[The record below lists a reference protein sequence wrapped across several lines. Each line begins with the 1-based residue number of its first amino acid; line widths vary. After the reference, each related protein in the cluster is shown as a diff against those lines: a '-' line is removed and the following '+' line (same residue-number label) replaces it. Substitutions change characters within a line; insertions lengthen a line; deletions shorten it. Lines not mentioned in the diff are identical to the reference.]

1 MRISFNFTKNSFF
14 SCETKIN
21 NLLLFLVYQNVP
33 KDGIAQPALMKLVGA
48 VGKVGFSKAMSA
60 GWICIDKAGDKLVKP
75 KVETIIDQV
84 KENLILI
91 SSGKIDSMDNKSRD
105 EYKKRKLLHEVNF
118 TAYKVSKGS
127 EFKLTIEKAVT
138 DLTPE
143 MIASGSWKN
152 ANFKPYNF
160 AALGI
165 SPQAGHLHPLLKVR
179 AEYRQIFLEMGFSEM
194 PTNNYVESR

>member
-1 MRISFNFTKNSFF
+1 MNFK
-14 SCETKIN
+14 
-21 NLLLFLVYQNVP
+21 
-33 KDGIAQPALMKLVGA
+33 M
-48 VGKVGFSKAMSA
+48 
-60 GWICIDKAGDKLVKP
+60 
-75 KVETIIDQV
+75 
-84 KENLILI
+84 ILI
-91 SSGKIDSMDNKSRD
+91 IFGGFLASAATVEQNG
-105 EYKKRKLLHEVNF
+105 KLLHEVNF